1 MPDLVSPTV
10 RPEPV
15 LPDYSG
21 ACVANIVPALL
32 QHADVGRPWMP
43 EAALAADQVV
53 LLVLDGLG
61 AEQLA
66 DRLQHAPALASMEGE
81 SITTIAPSTTASAL
95 TSISTGLAPSQH
107 GVVGYRIRTGGET
120 LNVLRWSTG
129 SGDARERIPAAE
141 FQTAP
146 TFAERHPT
154 VITRSEFRGS
164 GFTLAH
170 LADTDLVGYKLTS
183 TLVTE
188 VAHALDRGTPFVY
201 AYYDGID
208 KIAHEYGLTDHYT
221 AELVAT
227 DRLVADL
234 LAVLPAG
241 AVLLVTAD
249 HGQVHIGDA
258 TVQPDPTVLELVA
271 AQSGEAR
278 FRWLHAKP
286 GRAAALLDAAVAAHS
301 ELAWIYSRDELV
313 DRRIFGPPP
322 SSAVLDRL
330 GDVALV
336 PFEPVAF
343 IEPTDGGSVSLIGR
357 HGSLTSAEMRV
368 PLLIGGPT

>member
-1 MPDLVSPTV
+1 MSPTV

-43 EAALAADQVV
+43 EAALEADQVV

-61 AEQLA
+61 ADQLA
-66 DRLQHAPALASMEGE
+66 ERAHLAPTLAAMEGE
-81 SITTIAPSTTASAL
+81 PITTVAPSTTAAAL

-129 SGDARERIPAAE
+129 SGDARERIPAE
-141 FQTAP
+141 QFQTAP
-146 TFAERHPT
+146 TFAQRHPT

-170 LADTDLVGYKLTS
+170 LSGTDLVGYKLTS

-188 VAHALDRGTPFVY
+188 VGHALNQGAPFVY

-208 KIAHEYGLTDHYT
+208 KIAHEYGLDEHYT
-221 AELVAT
+221 AELVAA

-241 AVLLVTAD
+241 AVLVVTAD
-249 HGQVHIGDA
+249 HGQLHIGDA
-258 TVQPDPTVLELVA
+258 TVVPDRSVLELVG

-286 GRAAALLDAAVAAHS
+286 GRAGALLDATVAAHGD
-301 ELAWIYSRDELV
+301 LAWVYSRDELV
-313 DRRIFGPPP
+313 DRHILGPPP

-343 IEPTDGGSVSLIGR
+343 VEPTDGGSLSLIGR

-368 PLLIGGPT
+368 PLLVGARP